1 MMLCR
6 PPDEI
11 PRAFYEN
18 SGGKE
23 KEALG
28 SNGVMADLNIG
39 LKIPFCLFANHSLSE
54 EYELLSSSSHSV
66 IPSQA
71 IKNLLCMISY
81 LIFVKYQDFT
91 FV

>member
-1 MMLCR
+1 MVHRRMILVVCCTRLNEDNKVTNIPPKSASDYKCAVFR

-39 LKIPFCLFANHSLSE
+39 E
-54 EYELLSSSSHSV
+54 RT
-66 IPSQA
+66 
-71 IKNLLCMISY
+71 
-81 LIFVKYQDFT
+81 IFVFCQSCF
-91 FV
+91 

>member
-1 MMLCR
+1 MSKTNMCPNFQMYMYEISCR

-18 SGGKE
+18 SGGGKE

-39 LKIPFCLFANHSLSE
+39 LTIHLLFCVLSILS
-54 EYELLSSSSHSV
+54 ELLSSTAS
-66 IPSQA
+66 P
-71 IKNLLCMISY
+71 
-81 LIFVKYQDFT
+81 F
-91 FV
+91 

>member
-1 MMLCR
+1 MVHRRMILVVCCTRLNEDNKETNIPQKSDSNYKCAVFR

-23 KEALG
+23 KDALG

-39 LKIPFCLFANHSLSE
+39 E
-54 EYELLSSSSHSV
+54 RT
-66 IPSQA
+66 
-71 IKNLLCMISY
+71 
-81 LIFVKYQDFT
+81 IFVFCQSCF
-91 FV
+91 